1 MKNYLLA
8 VDDVPSILTVISTIF
23 SDEFEVIKKTN
34 GKEALEWMYSGHLPE
49 IIITDLQ
56 MPGMSGFELI
66 EEIKKSSLY
75 KRVPIIVLSG
85 QSNSSERVKCL
96 KLGASDY
103 LAKPFNPEELKLRA
117 TNILD
122 LFASKV
128 A

>member
-23 SDEFEVIKKTN
+23 SDEFEVVKKTN
-34 GKEALEWMYSGHLPE
+34 GKEALEWMYSGNLPE

-56 MPGMSGFELI
+56 MPGMNGFELI